1 MTLLFMLLLFAAA
14 VAIAHLTVLFIER
27 PKASLWKAAAVVLSF
42 TVFNNL
48 AQRFS
53 PELPT
58 LVQWV
63 VYIGFVA
70 LIVWAFVPAKADEQL
85 HGRRVLCSGQVGLD
99 LHRESAATGDVECL
113 TSACSRRSETLV
125 RYHRIERKIVLNL
138 TNHPP
143 AVEHVHRNL

>member
-1 MTLLFMLLLFAAA
+1 MTLLFILLLFAAA

-27 PKASLWKAAAVVLSF
+27 PKASLWKAAVVVLSF

-63 VYIGFVA
+63 VFIGFVA
-70 LIVWAFVPAKADEQL
+70 LIVWALFRLKPMN
-85 HGRRVLCSGQVGLD
+85 
-99 LHRESAATGDVECL
+99 
-113 TSACSRRSETLV
+113 
-125 RYHRIERKIVLNL
+125 NL
-138 TNHPP
+138 QSPR
-143 AVEHVHRNL
+143 AM